1 VALPAGVYQFPFCVL
16 FALLGFCFY
25 LFSVIRLSRRKMIA
39 YSLTL
44 EAVMF
49 WHFWRPHHST
59 GSSIS
64 GIPAGMWKYWNTSKF
79 YTEAINSH
87 EHKLAHLE
95 QAQ

>member
-1 VALPAGVYQFPFCVL
+1 VYQFPFCVL

-49 WHFWRPHHST
+49 
-59 GSSIS
+59 
-64 GIPAGMWKYWNTSKF
+64 
-79 YTEAINSH
+79 
-87 EHKLAHLE
+87 
-95 QAQ
+95 